1 MTSATPKPRSAFAP
15 WLADTNDVTKVFLTA
30 GKIPGL
36 INLGGGLPDPKTWPV
51 ADLSALAAR
60 AVRDHASDTLAY
72 PPVDGLAALRA
83 EIAAR
88 YSTDRLTLTPDN
100 VLITTAGTQALS
112 LLGSIFLQS
121 GDPVAAQ
128 SPAYLGAL
136 DAWRPRQPDY
146 RPMALERNDC
156 DLDAAMAGAQFAYT
170 VPNFSNPSGRL
181 VPLDQRRAL
190 VEAAERHGT
199 WLIEDDPYGALY
211 FDGAP
216 LPRLLDL
223 AAGDGPYDGPVIYLG
238 TVSKE
243 LAPGLRIGWVIAA
256 PEVIQALTIAKQ
268 GADMCSCGISQQM
281 VLMAMQ
287 SGLMDRLMPEIV
299 SLYRTRRDAL
309 CEAMED
315 HLSDLYDWQKP
326 QGGMFV
332 WAVARDASID
342 TDRLMAIGL
351 EHGVCIS
358 PSSVFDPKGQDRRA
372 IRINFTFND
381 APHLT
386 EGIIRLARA
395 TRATLS
401 G

>member
-1 MTSATPKPRSAFAP
+1 MTSTPRAAFAP

-36 INLGGGLPDPKTWPV
+36 INLGGGLPDPGTWPV
-51 ADLSALAAR
+51 TDLSVLAAR
-60 AVRDHASDTLAY
+60 AVRDHAADTLAY
-72 PPVDGLAALRA
+72 PPVDGLSGLRA

-88 YSTDRLTLTPDN
+88 YSTDKLTLTPEN

-112 LLGSIFLQS
+112 LLGSIFLQN
-121 GDPVAAQ
+121 GDAVAAQ

-136 DAWRPRQPDY
+136 DAWRPRQPAY

-190 VEAAERHGT
+190 VDAAQRHGT

-256 PEVIQALTIAKQ
+256 PQVIQALTIAKQ

-299 SLYRTRRDAL
+299 ALYRARRDAL

-315 HLSDLYDWQKP
+315 HLSDLYDWHKP

-332 WAVARDASID
+332 WAVARDSSID
-342 TDRLMAIGL
+342 TDRLMTVGL

-381 APHLT
+381 APRLV
-386 EGIIRLARA
+386 EGIARLARA

-401 G
+401 V